1 MVKIRNGH
9 QIMLVPTSAYEK
21 IYKPIGWVLVVPK
34 TASSNT
40 QKQPT
45 PSIQQ
50 TESNKSSQALLE
62 ELENL
67 VSVEE
72 LKIFAAEHDIN
83 VEGLTSRRIIK
94 TAIKEAIEK
103 S

>member
-21 IYKPIGWVLVVPK
+21 IYKPIGWTLVTPK
-34 TASSNT
+34 VVSTNT
-40 QKQPT
+40 QKQPAA
-45 PSIQQ
+45 SIQQ
-50 TESNKSSQALLE
+50 IENNKSSQALLD

-72 LKIFAAEHDIN
+72 LKTFAAEHDIS
-83 VEGLTSRRIIK
+83 VEGLTSRRTIK

>member
-21 IYKPIGWVLVVPK
+21 IYKPIGWTLVTPK
-34 TASSNT
+34 TSTNT
-40 QKQPT
+40 QKQSVSPPAT
-45 PSIQQ
+45 GD
-50 TESNKSSQALLE
+50 NKDSQALLD

-72 LKIFAAEHDIN
+72 LKTFAAEHDIS
-83 VEGLTSRRIIK
+83 VEGLTSRRAIK
-94 TAIKEAIEK
+94 SAIKEAIEK

>member
-21 IYKPIGWVLVVPK
+21 IYKPIGWTLVTPK
-34 TASSNT
+34 AVSTNT
-40 QKQPT
+40 QKQPVSPPAT
-45 PSIQQ
+45 GD
-50 TESNKSSQALLE
+50 NKDFQALLD

-72 LKIFAAEHDIN
+72 LKTFAAEHDIS
-83 VEGLTSRRIIK
+83 VEGLTSRRTIK

>member
-21 IYKPIGWVLVVPK
+21 IYKPIGWTLVTPK
-34 TASSNT
+34 TSTNT
-40 QKQPT
+40 QKQPAA
-45 PSIQQ
+45 SIQQ
-50 TESNKSSQALLE
+50 IENNKSSQALLD

-72 LKIFAAEHDIN
+72 LKTFAAEHDIS
-83 VEGLTSRRIIK
+83 VEGLTSRRTIK
-94 TAIKEAIEK
+94 MTIKEAIEK